1 MIKRITMILAA
12 MTLIAIPVF
21 SQETQTTDEAA
32 DDAIPFDVDLSQ
44 SATQSAESGTKST
57 VAQGLYIETTSDNT
71 SLVRD
76 IATGEKSGYEFDKAD
91 FSSYANWWLWG
102 DITPNFHIDAEIA
115 VWNFDKVLYKANSY
129 GANVPDVTW
138 GDGVQ
143 SLAEMLFSPLYYGSD
158 GGVGT
163 FNKFGFGI
171 ITPFANVKIG
181 YGKVKANGMSE
192 FTGIYTILNRVDDV
206 GHGFLEVTNGDR
218 IKKFGNFEVN
228 ALGALSLTCGTY
240 GMYDILD
247 VKYNDIVDG
256 AITFGSSTTATE
268 LFRYNEQNE
277 NAVSAF
283 VSISPMSM
291 LKIEL
296 HGLTY
301 YGTSQEMGL
310 NSSAAATRVTFST
323 GSITAKLMESVAGEK
338 VSSVWGR
345 DSTLY
350 ADSATTR
357 ADFWWNVNSL
367 VGFGF
372 DEQFALKDADSYIDG
387 LWTLRNEPMVDLNFA
402 GLTGKEISTSLYGV
416 YTVDRIALATNAD
429 RPWVPYLE
437 EAGIEVVAADVAP
450 FLKKVTADYAAYIT
464 YNDWSETNGK
474 TYRMFYNSIMITADI
489 NESLSVHTGS
499 IIRVQNGSDATVVP
513 FALALGASVKTGL
526 PGKPKFWTHFT
537 YGMNPYEWYN
547 YSLFRYDDPS
557 NHITHRSYR
566 LNCTDSSK
574 ENTTS
579 HVSFGLIWDL

>member
-12 MTLIAIPVF
+12 MTLIVIPVF

-256 AITFGSSTTATE
+256 AITFGSSTTAT
-268 LFRYNEQNE
+268 
-277 NAVSAF
+277 
-283 VSISPMSM
+283 
-291 LKIEL
+291 
-296 HGLTY
+296 
-301 YGTSQEMGL
+301 
-310 NSSAAATRVTFST
+310 
-323 GSITAKLMESVAGEK
+323 
-338 VSSVWGR
+338 
-345 DSTLY
+345 
-350 ADSATTR
+350 
-357 ADFWWNVNSL
+357 
-367 VGFGF
+367 
-372 DEQFALKDADSYIDG
+372 
-387 LWTLRNEPMVDLNFA
+387 
-402 GLTGKEISTSLYGV
+402 
-416 YTVDRIALATNAD
+416 
-429 RPWVPYLE
+429 
-437 EAGIEVVAADVAP
+437 
-450 FLKKVTADYAAYIT
+450 
-464 YNDWSETNGK
+464 
-474 TYRMFYNSIMITADI
+474 
-489 NESLSVHTGS
+489 
-499 IIRVQNGSDATVVP
+499 
-513 FALALGASVKTGL
+513 
-526 PGKPKFWTHFT
+526 
-537 YGMNPYEWYN
+537 
-547 YSLFRYDDPS
+547 
-557 NHITHRSYR
+557 
-566 LNCTDSSK
+566 
-574 ENTTS
+574 
-579 HVSFGLIWDL
+579 